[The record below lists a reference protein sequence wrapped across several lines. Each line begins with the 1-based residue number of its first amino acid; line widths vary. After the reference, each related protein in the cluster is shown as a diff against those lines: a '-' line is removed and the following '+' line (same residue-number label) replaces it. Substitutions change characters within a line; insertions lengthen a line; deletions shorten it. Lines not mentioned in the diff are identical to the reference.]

1 MMEEA
6 LLKSE
11 ERAVFALRSLYRQYG
26 YLPFKMSKFEEYD
39 LYVQNKDFLISD
51 RIITFNDTNGKLM
64 ALKPDVTL
72 SIVKNG
78 EDIKGVKQ
86 KVYYNENVYRISGS
100 THQYK
105 EIMPTGLE
113 CIGDIDAYDIFEV
126 VFLAGKS
133 LQTISEDFVLDI
145 SHLGVLTSVFNSIG
159 ADQRLRREVFECIA
173 KKNRHDIAS
182 VCEKYGVPPDVAE
195 LFATLASL
203 YGTPKDVLEKLYP
216 LCQSEEANAAYRELA
231 TLASL
236 LDGTDLKNRVRFDFS
251 IVSDSN
257 YYNGIVFK
265 GFLNGICEGVL
276 SGGQYD
282 NLLHRMGRKAGAVGF
297 ALYLDLLEE
306 LNTYKSG
313 YDVDVLLLY
322 DDSTDIEK
330 LIRKSRELTD
340 AKKCVSAQKSIPPKM
355 RYRELLDL
363 RGNKND

>member
-1 MMEEA
+1 MSAFVQGEN
-6 LLKSE
+6 
-11 ERAVFALRSLYRQYG
+11 RAVAGLGTLYSQYG
-26 YLPFKMSKFEEYD
+26 YVPYKMSKFEEYD
-39 LYVQNKDFLISD
+39 LYVQNKDFLVSD

-105 EIMPTGLE
+105 EIMQTGLE

-133 LQTISEDFVLDI
+133 LQTISPDFVLDI

-159 ADQRLRREVFECIA
+159 ANQRLRREIFECIA

-182 VCEKYGVPPDVAE
+182 VCERYGVTTDVAE

-203 YGTPKDVLEKLYP
+203 YGAPKDVLKKLAP
-216 LCQSEEANAAYRELA
+216 LCRSDEARAAYEE
-231 TLASL
+231 LASL
-236 LDGTDLKNRVRFDFS
+236 SALLEGTDLKDRVRFDFS

-306 LNTYKSG
+306 LNTVKSG
-313 YDVDVLLLY
+313 YDVDMLLLY
-322 DDSTDIEK
+322 DEKTDMEAI
-330 LIRKSRELTD
+330 IRKSRELTD
-340 AKKCVSAQKSIPPKM
+340 SKKCVSVQKAIPPKM
-355 RYRELLDL
+355 RYREILDL
-363 RGNKND
+363 RGKKND